1 MTVTDAQ
8 AEQAMRTLASGE
20 AGDVPVLSGES
31 GAAGLAA
38 LQVLAAGPAGRDT
51 SGLGPDARV
60 LLISTEGAT
69 APGVYRALTGRSGEE
84 VVAAQRQWLAREGMV
99 EQAAT

>member
-1 MTVTDAQ
+1 
-8 AEQAMRTLASGE
+8 MRTLASGE

-38 LQVLAAGPAGRDT
+38 LQVLAADPEGR
-51 SGLGPDARV
+51 SAAGLGADARV

-69 APGVYRALTGRSGEE
+69 APGVYHALTGRSGEE
-84 VVAAQRQWLAREGMV
+84 VVAAQQQWLAHV
-99 EQAAT
+99 DK